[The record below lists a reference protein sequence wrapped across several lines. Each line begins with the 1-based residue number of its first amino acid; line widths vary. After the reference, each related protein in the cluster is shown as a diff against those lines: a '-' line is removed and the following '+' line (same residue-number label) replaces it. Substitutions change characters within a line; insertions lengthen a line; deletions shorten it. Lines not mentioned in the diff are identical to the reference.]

1 MQIDLTL
8 HVRET
13 YVVPAASAK
22 IAGSFRRACYDITIE
37 AFARVTGPLCSS
49 FAYLNRNT
57 VHIVAKTTPWMTHD
71 RHPIDHCVAVFDS
84 IHRLFAYSL
93 HHTVFIL
100 HSVCPRSCDLFFPR
114 SLSLSLSLSLY
125 SRSLLLFDVFRFVQN
140 SVGISIVEEI
150 LIPILEVCVNS
161 LLFDCPYFHILDCI
175 YLRETF
181 VRKLLSFVRSI
192 SNFTT
197 CNCIFYSHVYFTIMK
212 LFLRHDTKIVSAN
225 IRETFGSCFSGHTV
239 THFSHKPSTF
249 HRARIHTKSEP
260 KSLLFHPTN
269 RHPRLISA
277 FNYRFKTLPAKGS
290 SRRKVEQTKKGDRI
304 EMNPDRRRQEL
315 EGSFVSIDS
324 EVVSP

>member
-49 FAYLNRNT
+49 FAYLNRNA

-114 SLSLSLSLSLY
+114 SLSLSLSLSL
-125 SRSLLLFDVFRFVQN
+125 F
-140 SVGISIVEEI
+140 SI
-150 LIPILEVCVNS
+150 
-161 LLFDCPYFHILDCI
+161 
-175 YLRETF
+175 
-181 VRKLLSFVRSI
+181 
-192 SNFTT
+192 
-197 CNCIFYSHVYFTIMK
+197 
-212 LFLRHDTKIVSAN
+212 A
-225 IRETFGSCFSGHTV
+225 
-239 THFSHKPSTF
+239 
-249 HRARIHTKSEP
+249 
-260 KSLLFHPTN
+260 
-269 RHPRLISA
+269 SA
-277 FNYRFKTLPAKGS
+277 FWRVSFCSEFSWNIDRGVDTNSNIGS
-290 SRRKVEQTKKGDRI
+290 LR
-304 EMNPDRRRQEL
+304 
-315 EGSFVSIDS
+315 
-324 EVVSP
+324 